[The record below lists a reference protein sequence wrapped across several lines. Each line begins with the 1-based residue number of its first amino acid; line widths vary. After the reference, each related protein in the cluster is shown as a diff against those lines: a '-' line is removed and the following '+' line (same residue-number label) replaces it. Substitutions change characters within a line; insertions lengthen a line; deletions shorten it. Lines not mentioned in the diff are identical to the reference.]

1 MMPVSTKMSKKTKTI
16 IHPSSVISPEAMI
29 GEGVEIGPFCVVGPQ
44 VRIGRDTRLFSH
56 IHIDGDVE
64 IGERCKIYPGVVL
77 GMPAQARSLDRAART
92 GILIGHDNV
101 LREYVTVHTALKDSS
116 KTVIGDRNILMAY
129 VHVAHD
135 CVIGNDTTIANS
147 VALAGHVEVADRVVI
162 GGLVGVH
169 QFVRIGTMAIVGA
182 LSKVVMDIPPFST
195 YDGHPA
201 SFHGVNAIGLKRAG
215 YTASQLARIKKLLVA
230 LFGERVN
237 ISSILPALKK
247 EHQNNADAQIIFD
260 FIQKSKRGIGRAA
273 SQDPEQD

>member
-1 MMPVSTKMSKKTKTI
+1 MPVISKMNKKNKTI
-16 IHPSSVISPEAMI
+16 IHPLSVVSPEAMI
-29 GEGVEIGPFCVVGPQ
+29 GEGVEIGPFCVIGPQ
-44 VRIGRDTRLFSH
+44 VRIGRGTRLFSH

-92 GILIGHDNV
+92 GVHIGNDNV
-101 LREYVTVHTALKDSS
+101 LREYVTVHTGLKDGS
-116 KTVIGDRNILMAY
+116 KTLIGDRNILMAY

-135 CVIGNDTTIANS
+135 CIIGNETTIANS

-182 LSKVVMDIPPFST
+182 LSKVVMDVPPFST

-201 SFHGVNAIGLKRAG
+201 TFHGVNAIGLKRAG

-237 ISSILPALKK
+237 ISSILPRLEK
-247 EHQNNADAQIIFD
+247 EYQSDPNAQIIFN
-260 FIQKSKRGIGRAA
+260 FMKKSKRGIGRAA
-273 SQDPEQD
+273 SHDSEQD